1 MLRSTRHA
9 ERSPLFVNAP
19 ALQARYS
26 LPVMTSL
33 PDVLKIE
40 LRIEVNGQPLLIQAQ
55 VQGEGEAAQ
64 RAAAELSSALTNVL
78 NAVTKPGAADR
89 PSLARGADEP
99 VSLPAVNQIAS
110 TQPAAPPPTQSVAAK
125 AAVTKPG
132 AADWP
137 SPARGADEPVSLP
150 AANQIASTQPAAPPP
165 TQSAAAKAEDTK
177 HPLVAL
183 AQRYRVRINL
193 GFGGLL
199 LALAI
204 LAPIVAPAAQRRE
217 MLIVTLLLGLTAA
230 LMLFTAML
238 PGPERAAAPRAS
250 AQPRPAQPVSRAQVR
265 KALLAQRRS
274 PLSAGAGL
282 ALGVAFLLLGILAP
296 FTLGATTADERFII
310 MIGFSPIAVIGGF
323 LVYIFWRR
331 AFSVSV
337 SQPQPAHAIPGRRSP
352 VTRAPQTASYRAVVP
367 ALLFGLAV
375 FVIAVVVVV
384 IYGTVSAALR

>member
-1 MLRSTRHA
+1 
-9 ERSPLFVNAP
+9 
-19 ALQARYS
+19 
-26 LPVMTSL
+26 MTSL

-40 LRIEVNGQPLLIQAQ
+40 LRIEVNGQPLLVQAQ
-55 VQGEGEAAQ
+55 VQGEGEAAR
-64 RAAAELSSALTNVL
+64 RAAAELSAALTSVL

-89 PSLARGADEP
+89 PL
-99 VSLPAVNQIAS
+99 
-110 TQPAAPPPTQSVAAK
+110 
-125 AAVTKPG
+125 
-132 AADWP
+132 
-137 SPARGADEPVSLP
+137 PARGADGPVSLP

-165 TQSAAAKAEDTK
+165 TQSVAAKAEVTKPGAADRPLPARGADGPVSLPAANQIASTQPAAPPPTQSVAAKAEDAK

-238 PGPERAAAPRAS
+238 PGPERAVAPS
-250 AQPRPAQPVSRAQVR
+250 QPRPAQPARVSPEQARR
-265 KALLAQRRS
+265 ALLVKRRS

-282 ALGVAFLLLGILAP
+282 VVGVAFLLLGVLAP

-331 AFSVSV
+331 AFSAP
-337 SQPQPAHAIPGRRSP
+337 PQPAHAIPGRRSP

-367 ALLFGLAV
+367 ALLFGLMV

>member
-1 MLRSTRHA
+1 
-9 ERSPLFVNAP
+9 
-19 ALQARYS
+19 
-26 LPVMTSL
+26 MTSL

-64 RAAAELSSALTNVL
+64 RAAAELSAALTSVL

-89 PSLARGADEP
+89 PS
-99 VSLPAVNQIAS
+99 
-110 TQPAAPPPTQSVAAK
+110 
-125 AAVTKPG
+125 
-132 AADWP
+132 
-137 SPARGADEPVSLP
+137 PARGADGPVSLP
-150 AANQIASTQPAAPPP
+150 AANQIASTQPVAPPP
-165 TQSAAAKAEDTK
+165 TQSVAAKAEDAK

-238 PGPERAAAPRAS
+238 PGPERAVAPS
-250 AQPRPAQPVSRAQVR
+250 TKTQPRPAQPAPVSPEQARR
-265 KALLAQRRS
+265 ALLVKRRS

-282 ALGVAFLLLGILAP
+282 VVGVAFLLLGVLAP

-310 MIGFSPIAVIGGF
+310 MIGFSPIAVIGGL
-323 LVYIFWRR
+323 LVYIFWQRTFSAR
-331 AFSVSV
+331 A
-337 SQPQPAHAIPGRRSP
+337 QPAHVTAGTAGRRPP
-352 VTRAPQTASYRAVVP
+352 VARVPQTVGYQAVLP
-367 ALLFGLAV
+367 ALLVGLLV
-375 FVIAVVVVV
+375 FVIAVVLVV

>member
-1 MLRSTRHA
+1 
-9 ERSPLFVNAP
+9 
-19 ALQARYS
+19 
-26 LPVMTSL
+26 MTGL

-99 VSLPAVNQIAS
+99 VSLPA
-110 TQPAAPPPTQSVAAK
+110 
-125 AAVTKPG
+125 
-132 AADWP
+132 
-137 SPARGADEPVSLP
+137 
-150 AANQIASTQPAAPPP
+150 ANQIASTQPAASPP
-165 TQSAAAKAEDTK
+165 TQSVAAKAEDTK

>member
-1 MLRSTRHA
+1 
-9 ERSPLFVNAP
+9 
-19 ALQARYS
+19 
-26 LPVMTSL
+26 MTSL

-40 LRIEVNGQPLLIQAQ
+40 LRIEVNGQPLLVQAQ
-55 VQGEGEAAQ
+55 VQGEGEAAR
-64 RAAAELSSALTNVL
+64 RAAAELSAALTSVL

-89 PSLARGADEP
+89 PS
-99 VSLPAVNQIAS
+99 
-110 TQPAAPPPTQSVAAK
+110 
-125 AAVTKPG
+125 
-132 AADWP
+132 
-137 SPARGADEPVSLP
+137 PARGADGPVSLP

-165 TQSAAAKAEDTK
+165 TQSVAAKAEVTKPGAADRPLPARGADGPVSLPAANQIASTQPAAPPPTQSVAAKAEDAK

-238 PGPERAAAPRAS
+238 PGPERAVAPS
-250 AQPRPAQPVSRAQVR
+250 QPRPAQPARVSPEQARR
-265 KALLAQRRS
+265 ALLVKRRS

-282 ALGVAFLLLGILAP
+282 VVGVAFLLLGVLAP

-310 MIGFSPIAVIGGF
+310 MIGFSPIAVIGGL
-323 LVYIFWRR
+323 LVYIFWQR
-331 AFSVSV
+331 AFSARA
-337 SQPQPAHAIPGRRSP
+337 QPAHVTAGTAGRRPP
-352 VTRAPQTASYRAVVP
+352 VTRVPQTVGYQAVLP
-367 ALLFGLAV
+367 ALLVGLLV
-375 FVIAVVVVV
+375 FVIAVVLVV

>member
-1 MLRSTRHA
+1 
-9 ERSPLFVNAP
+9 
-19 ALQARYS
+19 
-26 LPVMTSL
+26 MTGL

-89 PSLARGADEP
+89 PSPAHGAD
-99 VSLPAVNQIAS
+99 
-110 TQPAAPPPTQSVAAK
+110 
-125 AAVTKPG
+125 G
-132 AADWP
+132 
-137 SPARGADEPVSLP
+137 PVSLP

-165 TQSAAAKAEDTK
+165 TQSVAAKAEDTK

-282 ALGVAFLLLGILAP
+282 ALGVAFLLLGM
-296 FTLGATTADERFII
+296 LGAIHAGRDH
-310 MIGFSPIAVIGGF
+310 S
-323 LVYIFWRR
+323 RR
-331 AFSVSV
+331 ALHHHDWVLADRGDRRVSGV
-337 SQPQPAHAIPGRRSP
+337 YLLAARFLRVRLSAPASTRDSRPALACD
-352 VTRAPQTASYRAVVP
+352 TRAANSELSRGCASAVVWP
-367 ALLFGLAV
+367 GGVRHRCRCRGDLRHGERGAAVMRLNGLTTLLL
-375 FVIAVVVVV
+375 
-384 IYGTVSAALR
+384 